1 MILMSYGIQ
10 KALKDIL
17 GAIEL
22 LGNYDSAVLASYASA
37 NNESASSSLGPSRA
51 LVLHSTKMVAGY

>member
-17 GAIEL
+17 GAIVS

-37 NNESASSSLGPSRA
+37 DNESAAHHGA
-51 LVLHSTKMVAGY
+51 HQGGLVLHSTIMVAGY